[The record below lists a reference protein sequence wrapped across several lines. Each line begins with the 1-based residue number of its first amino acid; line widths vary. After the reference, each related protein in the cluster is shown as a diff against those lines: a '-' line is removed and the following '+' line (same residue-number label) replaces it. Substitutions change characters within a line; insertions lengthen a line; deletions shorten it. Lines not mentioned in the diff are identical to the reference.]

1 MENRKYRNAFAEIG
15 KTDEEISARLNDIVQ
30 EFFCGEDSFYHED
43 GDTGYFEDTGN
54 GCSAG

>member
-30 EFFCGEDSFYHED
+30 
-43 GDTGYFEDTGN
+43 
-54 GCSAG
+54 